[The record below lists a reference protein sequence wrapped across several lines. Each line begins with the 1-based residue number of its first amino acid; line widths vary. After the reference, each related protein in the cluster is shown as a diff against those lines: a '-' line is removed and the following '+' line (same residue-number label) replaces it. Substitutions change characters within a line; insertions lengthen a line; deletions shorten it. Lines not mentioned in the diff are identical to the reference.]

1 MSQIDSK
8 TKIFL
13 FLAVA
18 TTLSACA
25 PQAPIDNGRSSSAS
39 NGSSGLLPA
48 AGTPI
53 GGTPGSLPAPTPTP
67 APGTTPPASTAAC
80 AAASNVTWMVQDT
93 SYRLDF
99 VSSPEKRSYLCA
111 GSLPRTAVGSSAM
124 ASSTNGNAGI
134 LMYSCQLINGT
145 PTWQHSATYNPTT
158 GEPVN
163 VSCGIY
169 TSAYRPANATKI
181 DYRFHESRT
190 AGAQNQMYGMSMIV
204 RSSHPTRPDHLFSFD
219 KNEGPAAGY
228 VLEGV
233 GFNTVHLAVTQ
244 DLGRSANSA
253 TPPGLTKVYRCN
265 SPSRNQHYV
274 TTSPTC
280 DASGDIFEASGGF
293 LFSSSNIQVSGAVL
307 IPVYR
312 CISQVNDFAT
322 PSLAEC
328 QSING
333 TVLVLGYS
341 MQ

>member
-1 MSQIDSK
+1 MSQIESMS
-8 TKIFL
+8 KIFL
-13 FLAVA
+13 FLAV
-18 TTLSACA
+18 TTALSACA
-25 PQAPIDNGRSSSAS
+25 PQSPIDNGKTSSAS
-39 NGSSGLLPA
+39 NGSSSLPP
-48 AGTPI
+48 AGSAPI

-67 APGTTPPASTAAC
+67 APGTTPPSTASC
-80 AAASNVTWMVQDT
+80 AATSNATWMIQDT
-93 SYRLDF
+93 SYRVDF
-99 VSSPEKRSYLCA
+99 AGSAEKRSYLCS
-111 GSLPRTAVGSSAM
+111 GSLPTTAVGSSAM
-124 ASSTNGNAGI
+124 ASSTNGNAGV
-134 LMYSCQLINGT
+134 LMYSCRLVNGT
-145 PTWQHSATYNPTT
+145 PTWQHSATYNTTT

-169 TSAYRPANATKI
+169 TSSYRPANVSKI

-219 KNEGPAAGY
+219 KNEGPTAGY

-244 DLGRSANSA
+244 DLGRSTSSA

-280 DASGDIFEASGGF
+280 DASGDILEASGGF
-293 LFSSSNIQVSGAVL
+293 LFSSPNAQASGEVL
-307 IPVYR
+307 VPVYR
-312 CISQVNDFAT
+312 CISTVNDFAT